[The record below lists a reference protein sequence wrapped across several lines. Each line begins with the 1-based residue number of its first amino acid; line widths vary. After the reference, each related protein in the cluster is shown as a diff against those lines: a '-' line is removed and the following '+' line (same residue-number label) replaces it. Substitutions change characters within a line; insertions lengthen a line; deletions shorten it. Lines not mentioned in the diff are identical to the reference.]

1 MRLSIEWLRDFVDFN
16 GTAEELAEKF
26 SLTGNNVEEIIKPFK
41 VSGKI
46 VAGKVV
52 KVEKHP
58 NADRLIVC
66 KVDIGNEIK
75 TIVTGDLT
83 VKEGDIVPLAL
94 EGAKL
99 GDLVIT
105 PRKMRG
111 ILSEG
116 MMCSLEELGLEEKSD
131 SVYRFKEELAPGTD
145 IISYLNLDDKVL
157 DVEIT
162 PNRPDCLSVI
172 GLSREASALYD
183 LDLKI
188 PENNFKIDGK
198 CNVEVEIQSE
208 GCWRYTTRIVK
219 GVKVGPS
226 PLWLQRRLIASGVRP
241 INNIVDI
248 TNYVL
253 LETGH
258 PVHAFD
264 LNLLKN
270 KKIVVRDA
278 KKGEKL
284 LLLDGKEYEFSGDE
298 VLITDG
304 ERPLALAGIMGG
316 EESGVNENTTEVLL
330 EVAMF
335 DPVRIRK
342 TSKKF
347 GLMTEASYRFER
359 GVDPNDAEYV
369 IDRLSH
375 LLSELA
381 GGVSTE
387 IVDVYTKKIEPKVL
401 HYPIKTT
408 EKVVGENIEKE
419 TQKKIL
425 TRLGFKVEEL
435 DEENWK
441 IQIPTFRYFD
451 VERPIDIVE
460 EISRIY
466 GTSKIESEPF
476 RILTK
481 GIGRNKAQSLRYRLK
496 VHMTAEGFSEATNL
510 SFVSEAIVDRWN
522 FTNEKVKIKNP
533 INEEMDVLR
542 PTLIY
547 GLMDSL
553 SYNYKRQNRNVK
565 LFEVGRVF
573 KGTTEQPV
581 DIEKIAAVAVGRLN
595 KYDYTDNRM
604 FTYYNIKGVID
615 NIADLFKVKFEYK
628 NAEIPGFVPTRTAK
642 IYLNNKEIGF
652 VGMVD
657 PEIAD
662 RFYDVKDEVYAFE
675 LSTEDLYENFKEV
688 PEYKESAV
696 YPSVRR
702 DVSFL
707 VPKNFRLGV
716 VIDELFDY
724 DYVEEAGISDIY
736 SGKGIPEGYT
746 SITVYCVFRSNE
758 KTLSEEEINKT
769 WAEIKKR
776 LTEKYPLK
784 LRFEE
789 V

>member
-1 MRLSIEWLRDFVDFN
+1 MRLSIEWLKDFVNFYD
-16 GTAEELAEKF
+16 TAEELAEKL
-26 SLTGNNVEEIIKPFK
+26 SLTGNNVEEIIEPFN

-46 VAGKVV
+46 VAGKVI

-66 KVDIGNEIK
+66 KVDIGSEIR

-83 VKEGDIVPLAL
+83 VKEGDIVALAL
-94 EGAKL
+94 EGTRL
-99 GDLVIT
+99 GDIVIT

-116 MMCSLEELGLEEKSD
+116 MMCSLEELGLEEKSET
-131 SVYRFKEELAPGTD
+131 VYRFKEEIAPGTD
-145 IISYLNLDDKVL
+145 IISYLKLNDKVL

-162 PNRPDCLSVI
+162 PNRPDCLSII
-172 GLSREASALYD
+172 GLAREVSALYD
-183 LDLKI
+183 TDLNL
-188 PENNFKIDGK
+188 PENSFEVNGK
-198 CNVEVEIQSE
+198 CEVDVEIESQ
-208 GCWRYTTRIVK
+208 GCWRYTTRVVK

-241 INNIVDI
+241 INNVVDI

-264 LNLLKN
+264 LNLLSN
-270 KKIVVRDA
+270 KKIVIRDA
-278 KKGEKL
+278 KNGEKL
-284 LLLDGKEYEFSGDE
+284 VLLDGKEYEFSGDE

-304 ERPLALAGIMGG
+304 KRPLALAGIMGG
-316 EESGVNENTTEVLL
+316 EESGVNENTTDVLL

-359 GVDPNDAEYV
+359 GVDPNDAEFV
-369 IDRLSH
+369 INRLST
-375 LLSELA
+375 LLKQLA
-381 GGVSTE
+381 GGISTE
-387 IVDVYTKKIEPKVL
+387 IVDVYTRKIEPKL
-401 HYPIKTT
+401 IKYPMNTT
-408 EKVVGENIEKE
+408 EKVVGEYIEKE

-425 TRLGFKVEEL
+425 TRLGFKVEEI
-435 DEENWK
+435 DGNTWN
-441 IQIPTFRYFD
+441 IYIPTFRFFD

-476 RILTK
+476 RVLSR
-481 GIGRNKAQSLRYRLK
+481 GIGRSKNQKLRYKLK
-496 VHMTAEGFSEATNL
+496 NHMTSEGFSEAATL
-510 SFVSEAIVDRWN
+510 SFVAEAIVDRWN

-573 KGTTEQPV
+573 KGSTEQPEDV
-581 DIEKIAAVAVGRLN
+581 EKIAAVAVGRLN
-595 KYDYTDNRM
+595 KYDYTDNRV
-604 FTYYNIKGVID
+604 FTFYNFKGILD
-615 NIADLFKVKFEYK
+615 NISDLFKLKFEFK
-628 NAEIPGFVPTRTAK
+628 EAEIQGFVPTRTAK

-652 VGMVD
+652 MGMVE
-657 PEIAD
+657 PVIAD
-662 RFYDVKDEVYAFE
+662 KFYDVKDEVYVFE
-675 LSTEDLYENFKEV
+675 LSANELYENYKEV
-688 PEYKESAV
+688 PLYRESVV

-707 VPKNFRLGV
+707 VPKNFKMGV
-716 VIDELFDY
+716 IIDELFDY
-724 DYVEEAGISDIY
+724 DYVEEVGISDIY
-736 SGKGIPEGYT
+736 SGKGVPDGYT
-746 SITVYCVFRSNE
+746 SITVYCIFRSNE

-769 WAEIKKR
+769 WTEIKKR